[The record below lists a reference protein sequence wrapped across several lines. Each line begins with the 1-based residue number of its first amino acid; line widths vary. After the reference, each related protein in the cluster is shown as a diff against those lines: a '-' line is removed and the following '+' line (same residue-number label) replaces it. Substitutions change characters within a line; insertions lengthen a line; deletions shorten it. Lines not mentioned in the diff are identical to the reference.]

1 MSINTENTASD
12 MKSMISYR
20 KQCSFLLYA
29 VSAAVSRSAC
39 PLETCF
45 LYQMFLLCPAHMF
58 NGIFPAH
65 GFLFCL
71 KCLIIGQHHRTSG
84 FGILGPFT
92 LVMDLQTLVQVI
104 GPAAVKRAVRTG
116 EDIGIIH
123 GYPSFPVNKLLT
135 AIKGRPF
142 KGVPFLFHFIR

>member
-1 MSINTENTASD
+1 MPHNRTAPPD
-12 MKSMISYR
+12 VWVWYTW
-20 KQCSFLLYA
+20 
-29 VSAAVSRSAC
+29 
-39 PLETCF
+39 PL
-45 LYQMFLLCPAHMF
+45 
-58 NGIFPAH
+58 
-65 GFLFCL
+65 
-71 KCLIIGQHHRTSG
+71 
-84 FGILGPFT
+84 T